1 MKAPILVPLDGSPLA
16 EQALEHAASLA
27 GLLEAPILLTRVP
40 EPLIVPVM
48 SAGIWITHEVETAEA
63 RAQAEAYL
71 AEVAARP
78 VFAGIEVTQRIAHS
92 PVPAG
97 LLELMQE
104 VSPRLV
110 VMSTHGRSGLQRV
123 VLGSVA
129 DKLLRSANCSVYL
142 LPAAAPAESTLP
154 ERILLPLDGSALAE
168 TAIAHARDLAL
179 AAGAELIL
187 CRVPTLPG
195 YSTVVPENAAMIPA
209 LLREES
215 LRVEA
220 YLADRVAALRAE
232 GVDARGQVALVE
244 AGTVVEGLIDAADSL
259 DVDLIML
266 CSHGRSG
273 IGRWLF
279 GSVADGLVRQAR
291 RPVWLVKP
299 TGD

>member
-1 MKAPILVPLDGSPLA
+1 MSAPILVPLDGSPLA

-27 GLLEAPILLTRVP
+27 GLLEAPVVLTRVP

-78 VFAGIEVTQRIAHS
+78 VLDGIRVSQRIAHS

-97 LLELMQE
+97 LLELINE
-104 VSPRLV
+104 VAPQLV

-129 DKLLRSANCSVYL
+129 DKILRSAPCSVYL
-142 LPAAAPAESTLP
+142 VPSAAPAEAAHP
-154 ERILLPLDGSALAE
+154 ERILLPLDGSELAEAALAP
-168 TAIAHARDLAL
+168 ARDLAR
-179 AAGAELIL
+179 ASGAELIL

-215 LRVEA
+215 RRAEG
-220 YLADRVAALRAE
+220 YLSQHVDALRAE
-232 GVDARGQVALVE
+232 GLRARGQVALVE
-244 AGTVVEGLIDAADSL
+244 AGTVVEGLIDAADKV
-259 DVDLIML
+259 DADLILL

-273 IGRWLF
+273 LGRWLF

-291 RPVWLVKP
+291 RPVWLVKQASA
-299 TGD
+299 